1 MQFQT
6 GCNKEAIELQDVQF
20 WPDILV
26 ISNQTSTARSF
37 NFEIMRM
44 ILDQIALH
52 SVQSPLL
59 NSKNTTKSPKLHFK
73 DLFLSGHTMT

>member
-6 GCNKEAIELQDVQF
+6 GCYKEAIELQDVQF
-20 WPDILV
+20 WSDILV
-26 ISNQTSTARSF
+26 ISNRTSTAPSF

-44 ILDQIALH
+44 QIALH
-52 SVQSPLL
+52 SVQLPLL

-73 DLFLSGHTMT
+73 DLFLSGTQ